1 MSQPAVD
8 RLVATFGFAVHN
20 VFARTLP
27 EPADF
32 AAAVGERSARLRA
45 PLAPLVPELRYR
57 VRRDG
62 LRPAH
67 VTEAFA
73 LYCAALPVPAGARAL
88 AAARWMVA
96 GGIAELAAVEERRD
110 ALALA
115 AFVRALHG
123 ESVHLLAASEPA
135 ARTLAD
141 SLSRP
146 LSSLGMGVR
155 CIERS
160 MNAAARRE
168 AYAGG
173 IVCGAHREIAQDYM
187 RERLQARRDQRT
199 FPGRPNQ
206 LPCALVDDADVVML
220 DDAQAP
226 LVLAA
231 EVDQSRERLIYEQ
244 AIELARSLDAGADFT
259 SDGEEGVHLAAP
271 AAERLERLVA
281 PLGGVWSSR
290 QRREQLICAALEALH
305 GVEPGVDYRVE
316 GDRVLFPAPAAGAE
330 PSPEDA
336 ELRRLVEVK
345 EGCRLSARREV
356 VARMSVPRFLGRY
369 RSLAGA
375 CADAAG
381 AAGEFWAIYSVKT
394 ARVGERGEPV
404 GPAPRVF
411 ISAAARREAVVD
423 AVRAAAGAGRAVLVA
438 MRTPAE
444 AERLRAQLK
453 QAGAEAPIA
462 LLPALDAASFSAGR
476 APASLVIGE
485 LPDTGRH
492 LARVYR
498 ASGAA
503 SCEWLLSLEDEAL
516 GARPGRVLA
525 GAARLVA
532 GESGELPAG
541 IARWVG
547 ALAQRAAER
556 ACRALRSE
564 MNARER
570 TLDDLLAFSGRG
582 E

>member
-8 RLVATFGFAVHN
+8 RLVANFGFAFHN

-32 AAAVGERSARLRA
+32 ATAVGERSARLRA
-45 PLAPLVPELRYR
+45 PLAALVPELRYR

-67 VTEAFA
+67 VAEAFA
-73 LYCAALPVPAGARAL
+73 LYCAALQAPPGARAL

-115 AFVRALHG
+115 AFARALHG
-123 ESVHLLAASEPA
+123 DSVHLLAASESA
-135 ARTLAD
+135 ARMLAD
-141 SLSRP
+141 SLARP
-146 LSSLGMGVR
+146 LSSLGMGAR
-155 CIERS
+155 CIERG
-160 MNAAARRE
+160 MNSAARRE

-173 IVCGAHREIAQDYM
+173 IVCGAHREIAHDYL
-187 RERLQARRDQRT
+187 REKFHERRDQST
-199 FPGRPNQ
+199 FPGKPSG
-206 LPCALVDDADVVML
+206 LPCALVDDADLVML

-226 LVLAA
+226 LVLATEA
-231 EVDQSRERLIYEQ
+231 DQSRERLIYEH
-244 AIELARSLDAGADFT
+244 AIELARSLEPGADFT
-259 SDGEEGVHLAAP
+259 SDGEQGVRLAAP
-271 AAERLERLVA
+271 AAQRLERLVGS
-281 PLGGVWSSR
+281 LGGVWSAR

-305 GVEPGVDYRVE
+305 GLERGVDYRVE
-316 GDRVLFPAPAAGAE
+316 GDRVMFPAQPGAE
-330 PSPEDA
+330 PRPEDA
-336 ELRRLVEVK
+336 ELHRLVEVK

-356 VARMSVPRFLGRY
+356 VARMSLPRFLGRY

-381 AAGEFWAIYSVKT
+381 AAGEFWAMYSIKT
-394 ARVGERGEPV
+394 ARAGERAEPV

-411 ISAAARREAVVD
+411 VSAAARRTAVVE
-423 AVRAAAGAGRAVLVA
+423 AVRAAAGTGRAVLVA

-444 AERLRAQLK
+444 AERLRAELK

-462 LLPALDAASFSAGR
+462 LLPALDAASAAAGHK
-476 APASLVIGE
+476 PAILLVGE

-492 LARVYR
+492 LARVFR

-503 SCEWLLSLEDEAL
+503 SCERLLSLEDEAL
-516 GARPGRVLA
+516 GAPPGRLLA
-525 GAARLVA
+525 GAARLAA
-532 GESGELPAG
+532 GESGELPGG
-541 IARWVG
+541 IARWAAV
-547 ALAQRAAER
+547 LAQHAAER

-564 MNARER
+564 MKARER

>member
-8 RLVATFGFAVHN
+8 RLVASFGFAFHN

-27 EPADF
+27 EPSDF
-32 AAAVGERSARLRA
+32 AAAVGERSAHLRA
-45 PLAPLVPELRYR
+45 PLAVLVPELRYR
-57 VRRDG
+57 LRRDG

-67 VTEAFA
+67 VAEAFA
-73 LYCAALPVPAGARAL
+73 LYCAALPAPPGAAAL

-96 GGIAELAAVEERRD
+96 GGIAELAAADERRD

-115 AFVRALHG
+115 AFARALHG
-123 ESVHLLAASEPA
+123 DSVHLLAASDSA
-135 ARTLAD
+135 ARALAD
-141 SLSRP
+141 SLAAP
-146 LSSLGMGVR
+146 LAALGMRAR

-160 MNAAARRE
+160 MSTAARRE
-168 AYAGG
+168 TYAGVV
-173 IVCGAHREIAQDYM
+173 VCGAHREIAQDYL
-187 RERLQARRDQRT
+187 REKFHARRDQST
-199 FPGRPNQ
+199 FPGKPGG
-206 LPCALVDDADVVML
+206 LPCALVDDADLVML

-226 LVLAA
+226 LVLSTDA
-231 EVDQSRERLIYEQ
+231 DQSRERLIYEQ
-244 AIELARSLDAGADFT
+244 AIELARSLDSGADFT
-259 SDGEEGVHLAAP
+259 LGEEGVRLAA
-271 AAERLERLVA
+271 AAAQRLERLVA
-281 PLGGVWSSR
+281 PLGGDWSAR

-305 GVEPGVDYRVE
+305 RAERGVDYRVE
-316 GDRVLFPAPAAGAE
+316 GDRVLFPPPAGGAE
-330 PSPEDA
+330 PAPEDA
-336 ELRRLVEVK
+336 ELRRLIEVK

-356 VARMSVPRFLGRY
+356 LARISLPRFLGRY

-381 AAGEFWAIYSVKT
+381 VAGEFWAMYAIKT
-394 ARVGERGEPV
+394 ARAGERAEPV

-411 ISAAARREAVVD
+411 VAAAARRAAVVD

-444 AERLRAQLK
+444 AERLRADLR

-462 LLPALDAASFSAGR
+462 LFPVLDAASLPPLR
-476 APASLVIGE
+476 KPASLVIGE
-485 LPDTGRH
+485 LPDAGRH

-498 ASGAA
+498 ASGAD

-525 GAARLVA
+525 GAARLAA
-532 GESGELPAG
+532 GESGELPGG
-541 IARWVG
+541 IARWAG

-556 ACRALRSE
+556 ACRAVRAE
-564 MNARER
+564 MKARDR